1 MSNLLISGRS
11 LGRRRQKLF
20 DDFSI
25 PFPPEMGDGG
35 SLTLRELIARIVA
48 SEIDA
53 FLQRQ
58 EERRLTRVLS
68 RDQLERA
75 ASNGKIDFGGKDAD
89 ASVDLAAA
97 IQTAH
102 QAFEDGLYLV
112 VIDDLEQRDLDA
124 QVYLRPDSR
133 LTFIRLTF
141 LAGA

>member
-25 PFPPEMGDGG
+25 PFLPEMGDGG

-48 SEIDA
+48 GEIDA
-53 FLQRQ
+53 FLHRQ

-75 ASNGKIDFGGKDAD
+75 ASIGKIDFGGNDAD

-97 IQTAH
+97 IQAAH

-112 VIDDLEQRDLDA
+112 VIDDIEQRDLDA

-133 LTFIRLTF
+133 ITFIRLTF